1 MMRTRW
7 FALGAMT
14 LLLLALAAGSASA
27 EPRVQGLFAGRA
39 LFSLDGE
46 SFLLRDGESGPGGLR
61 LVRATS
67 RSALVEF
74 QGRQQ
79 ELTLERGRFGGVY
92 QTRAQPELRILP
104 DAQGGYTV
112 RGLVNG
118 HSIAL
123 VVDTGATLITLSEDQ
138 AVRLG
143 LPLSDGARIP
153 VETASGQV
161 SGWRVALDSVQV
173 GSLDERRVDA
183 VVLPGDRPTVALLG
197 MSFLSRLDIRNE
209 GSVLVL
215 QAR

>member
-1 MMRTRW
+1 MTGRRW
-7 FALGAMT
+7 FGLGAMA
-14 LLLLALAAGSASA
+14 LLLPVLVVGPAAA
-27 EPRVQGLFAGRA
+27 ELRVQGLFAGRA

-61 LVRATS
+61 LLRATS
-67 RSALVEF
+67 GSALVEY

-104 DAQGGYTV
+104 DAQGGYSV

-143 LPLSDGARIP
+143 LPLSDEARIP
-153 VETASGQV
+153 VETASGRV

-183 VVLPGDRPTVALLG
+183 VVLPGDRPTIALLG